1 MADNEGKTD
10 QKNVTEVKKTVT
22 KSHQT
27 TTHPDNHIQKI
38 VTITDTQEHA
48 PTEEPAD
55 PKSTVLKSTTIDTTQ
70 TITDSHTPKNHT
82 VEIDTITTEKSLKT
96 PSSPAPSK
104 AAGLL
109 TPMMG
114 VRLAWALTGAFTTA
128 ESSNADTA
136 KKDQNKKSTSAGESP
151 SGETSP
157 AGNSQTCSVSAEK
170 AREILTAV
178 LKAAENDPDIKAK
191 TLKSIAA
198 IYTTVRNLSTIYSGR
213 QLNFQENDLVR
224 NAYIESIAN
233 DIEFGKSILDYVK
246 TLPSVIAAGGAGLG
260 ISFLLNMYGILS
272 LSTYDLFIIAI
283 LVAGLA
289 FFGNYFFR
297 HWCIRRKVRQF
308 VWWDSD
314 RNHYY
319 EHYLNRSYGELKN
332 LHKALVRIQNP
343 DLSKG
348 EDINKKCEAG
358 EKEIQELFTSLYPTT
373 CKDINLCI
381 FNRDFDPNKWVFCET
396 RGSSTQ
402 DKCLERK
409 PRSYPPLDPKEQPP
423 QYSACTYA
431 PGQLSW
437 RCFIPRIIPWRTIGQ
452 ITMAVIAIA
461 VIAAIAYF
469 LLFVPS
475 SGPVSFT
482 KALNT
487 SPVSQGETAAM
498 SLTFKNSGSSAITN
512 LTITDRC
519 PEEFL
524 CAEQNFTC
532 RFTGLKSG
540 ESRTVEYLM
549 RSGSGGKFIPDP
561 ATAEYT
567 DSSGRTQIIQSNVPT
582 ISVVAGSSGAL
593 TRSNITEITDS
604 LNNLAASLT
613 VNQS

>member
-1 MADNEGKTD
+1 MADKEGKTN
-10 QKNVTEVKKTVT
+10 QKPVTEIKKTVT
-22 KSHQT
+22 TSHQST
-27 TTHPDNHIQKI
+27 KHPDNHIQKI
-38 VTITDTQEHA
+38 VTNTETSEYA
-48 PTEEPAD
+48 PIEEPAD
-55 PKSTVLKSTTIDTTQ
+55 SKSAILKSTTIDTTQ
-70 TITDSHTPKNHT
+70 IITDSHTPKTHT
-82 VEIDTITTEKSLKT
+82 VEIETTTTEKSLKSL
-96 PSSPAPSK
+96 SSPAPSK
-104 AAGLL
+104 AACLL

-114 VRLAWALTGAFTTA
+114 VRLAWALTGGFPTAGQSGIKTT
-128 ESSNADTA
+128 NN
-136 KKDQNKKSTSAGESP
+136 DQNGQTNSP
-151 SGETSP
+151 SGNASGT
-157 AGNSQTCSVSAEK
+157 GNSQTCSVSAEK
-170 AREILTAV
+170 ARDILTDV
-178 LKAAENDPDIKAK
+178 LKAVENDPDIKAK

-272 LSTYDLFIIAI
+272 LSMYDLFIIAI

-319 EHYLNRSYGELKN
+319 EHYLNRSYRELIH
-332 LHKALVRIQNP
+332 LHQVLVCIHNP
-343 DLSKG
+343 GLPDDDTLKT
-348 EDINKKCEAG
+348 KCKDG
-358 EKEIQELFTSLYPTT
+358 DREIQELFTNLYPTT

-409 PRSYPPLDPKEQPP
+409 PRSYPHLDPKEQTPK
-423 QYSACTYA
+423 YSACTYA

-452 ITMAVIAIA
+452 ITIA
-461 VIAAIAYF
+461 VITLAIIAALAYF
-469 LLFVPS
+469 LLVVPS

-482 KALNT
+482 KALNM

-498 SLTFKNSGSSAITN
+498 SLTFKNSGSTGISN

-519 PEEFL
+519 PAEFL
-524 CAEQNFTC
+524 CAEQNFTYL
-532 RFTGLKSG
+532 FTGLKSG
-540 ESRTVEYLM
+540 ESRTVQYLL
-549 RSGSGGKFIPDP
+549 RSGSGGKFILDP

-604 LNNLAASLT
+604 LNNLAASFT